1 MLKVQSEKTIQ
12 KSNLDPKKPTKFI
25 IHGFIDTPLSNWVK
39 VIIIV
44 MIVIINSLLII
55 RKAINSYGFLKTR
68 PFF

>member
-1 MLKVQSEKTIQ
+1 MLKVQPEKTIQ

-39 VIIIV
+39 VIIIIII
-44 MIVIINSLLII
+44 IVSHIII
-55 RKAINSYGFLKTR
+55 RIAINSYDISKTR